1 MLIEDLQKVVNGESL
16 PTNVADMYL
25 RIYVSDIDWKP
36 HIAKFWANTK
46 NKITEDDSAKMH
58 MRKSIACASLIPI
71 YDKKVIPDP
80 PQNLLFWCPTWSQFN
95 ERDWVHMYK
104 KVVEDD
110 IKIRNNRKKLLQ
122 YGVVDSIDYLPLTR
136 QAFNWLYTKAEETKV
151 IGSNKEDLIK
161 KFENL
166 VKIYGGAVICNV
178 FAKHETNISK
188 VLNWRS
194 GYFIEKEIYK
204 IYTPDQIS
212 KIKQT
217 EISKID
223 PKYVKKL
230 TKNKES

>member
-166 VKIYGGAVICNV
+166 VKKYGGAVICNV

>member
-1 MLIEDLQKVVNGESL
+1 MLIEDLQKVVSGESL

-46 NKITEDDSAKMH
+46 NKITEEDAAKAH
-58 MRKSIACASLIPI
+58 MRKSIACASLIPVF
-71 YDKKVIPDP
+71 DKKAIPDP

-95 ERDWVHMYK
+95 ERDWVDIYK

-110 IKIRNNRKKLLQ
+110 IRIRNNRKKLLQ

-136 QAFNWLYTKAEETKV
+136 QAFNWLYMKAEESKS
-151 IGSNKEDLIK
+151 IGDNKEDLVK

-166 VKIYGGAVICNV
+166 VRIYGGAVICNV
-178 FAKHETNISK
+178 FAKHESNISK

-204 IYTPDQIS
+204 IYTPEQIS

>member
-16 PTNVADMYL
+16 PTYVADMYL

-95 ERDWVHMYK
+95 ERDWVQMYK

>member
-46 NKITEDDSAKMH
+46 NKITEEDSAKVH

-95 ERDWVHMYK
+95 ERDWVQMYK

-136 QAFNWLYTKAEETKV
+136 QAFNWLYMKAEETKV
-151 IGSNKEDLIK
+151 VGSNKEDLIK

-178 FAKHETNISK
+178 FAKHDTNISK

-223 PKYVKKL
+223 PKYVK
-230 TKNKES
+230 